1 MTGYSAIVT
10 TMSGD
15 GLVVDAVSS
24 IISQSLKPDEI
35 IVVVN
40 GSEVCDQL
48 KTLLSECSHQLVIL
62 GKNFGA
68 NYARNIGAER
78 AGFPILAFMDD
89 DDLWT
94 EEKMSHCMDSL
105 ASCGSTAGVMH
116 AFFSGQSIKTKSKV
130 ISLNKESLSNRNDMG
145 GFSSAVISRKHFFDV
160 GGLDERLKSCQD
172 WDLWL
177 RFQEAGYSFSI
188 IQTPLSLHRVRYFHG
203 ISQNSESSYKGLR
216 TFYFKHQKLLDREVL
231 LSLVRARILNS
242 RSLITVLKYFK
253 LLGFKQAIRGLI
265 IALR

>member
-1 MTGYSAIVT
+1 
-10 TMSGD
+10 MSGD
-15 GLVVDAVSS
+15 GLVLDAVSS
-24 IISQSLKPDEI
+24 IITQSLKADEI

-40 GSEVCDQL
+40 GSEVCGQL
-48 KTLLSECSHQLVIL
+48 KTLLRECSHQLVIL

-78 AGFPILAFMDD
+78 ASFPILAFMDD

-94 EEKMSHCMDSL
+94 KDKMSHCIDSL

-116 AFFSGQSIKTKSKV
+116 AFFSGQSIKSNTKV
-130 ISLNKESLSNRNDMG
+130 IYLNKESLSNRNDMG
-145 GFSSAVISRKHFFDV
+145 GFSSAVISRKHFFEV
-160 GGLDERLKSCQD
+160 GSLDERLQSCQD

-177 RFQEAGYSFSI
+177 RFQDAGFFLSI

-216 TFYFKHQKLLDREVL
+216 TFYFKHHKALDREVL

-242 RSLITVLKYFK
+242 RNVITILKNLK
-253 LLGFKQAIRGLI
+253 LLGFKQAIRGLV

>member
-15 GLVVDAVSS
+15 GLVLDAVSS
-24 IISQSLKPDEI
+24 IITQSLKADEI

-40 GSEVCDQL
+40 GSEVCGQL
-48 KTLLSECSHQLVIL
+48 KTLLRECSHQLVIL

-78 AGFPILAFMDD
+78 ASFPILAFMDD

-94 EEKMSHCMDSL
+94 KDKMSHCIDSL

-116 AFFSGQSIKTKSKV
+116 AFFSGQSIKSNTKV
-130 ISLNKESLSNRNDMG
+130 IYLNKESLSNRNDMG
-145 GFSSAVISRKHFFDV
+145 GFSSAVISRKHFFEV
-160 GGLDERLKSCQD
+160 GSLDERLQSCQD

-177 RFQEAGYSFSI
+177 RFQDAGFFLSI

-216 TFYFKHQKLLDREVL
+216 TFYFKHHKALDREVL

-242 RSLITVLKYFK
+242 RNVITLLKNLK
-253 LLGFKQAIRGLI
+253 LLGFKQAIRGLV

>member
-48 KTLLSECSHQLVIL
+48 KALLCECSHQLVVL
-62 GKNFGA
+62 GNNFGA

-78 AGFPILAFMDD
+78 ASFPILAFMDD

-94 EEKMSHCMDSL
+94 EEKMSYCIDSF
-105 ASCGSTAGVMH
+105 ASCGSAAGVMH
-116 AFFSGQSIKTKSKV
+116 AFFSGQAIQKHTKI
-130 ISLNKESLSNRNDMG
+130 ISLNKESLLTRNEMG

-177 RFQEAGYSFSI
+177 RFKEAGYSFSI

-231 LSLVRARILNS
+231 LRLVRARILNS
-242 RSLITVLKYFK
+242 RNVITILKNLK
-253 LLGFKQAIRGLI
+253 LLGFKQAIRGLV